1 MRLESLTRFANIA
14 FNPSRTTINTN
25 HLEFGRQGLATMVP
39 LLAKTVGFSYI
50 YSKSQVSLRLSLH
63 SILTISTACIQCL
76 RLARLRRYSKV
87 LKTLKHWFGLPL
99 ILL

>member
-50 YSKSQVSLRLSLH
+50 YIASPRFHSAFHFILSL
-63 SILTISTACIQCL
+63 LYQL
-76 RLARLRRYSKV
+76 LAFNV
-87 LKTLKHWFGLPL
+87 CGLQDSVG
-99 ILL
+99 IRKC